1 MSVKI
6 CRIELQIQGWE
17 GINYKV
23 KPVPKKCPFLLVY
36 TQTTFGWHNN
46 LFFHHKLFLCST
58 PLRKDLMSSTVGFI
72 TPDNRPLSKEAS
84 ERSNSA
90 VAGPGGAGEPDADPP
105 PSHFSSTFQEAIFI
119 LVIGMSQLF
128 SVGGLGNTG
137 YSVQQ
142 IGRALNA
149 TSNGQM
155 SWFLSSYALCGGV
168 FVLVTGRLG
177 DHFGHK
183 YVFIFG
189 WIWMALWSLVS
200 GFAHNLILFDFARA
214 MTGVGNGALVPN
226 SFALLARAFP
236 PFSVKKNIAFAFLG
250 FCAPSG
256 YIFGGLVGAAFA
268 EKVTWRWGFWFWA
281 IGSLILGI
289 ATFVVVPQSVGSP
302 ISGLSLRQFDYIG
315 TFLGVTGLIL
325 FAIAWNQASV
335 VGWQEPYTYALLIVG
350 IIFIIAFAF
359 SQSCVSAPVLPNSL
373 WIRKGFAPIVT
384 AMSFGW
390 MSFGIFLYYT
400 TIFILTIRKE
410 LPLSAVAE
418 MVPLV
423 IGGLFATASVGIF
436 IPKVPAQ
443 YIFGVSMFSFF
454 IGNLLMSFANYSNNY
469 WAFIFPACLLVV
481 GGPDLSFAS
490 SGILISNVVLPEE
503 QGVAGSFISTV
514 VQYSIAIGLGIAATV
529 EAHVNKGGNDIV
541 LGYRGAY
548 WLGIGFAA
556 VAFLVV
562 VLFVRDHR
570 FDAAKGAETEEA

>member
-1 MSVKI
+1 M
-6 CRIELQIQGWE
+6 
-17 GINYKV
+17 
-23 KPVPKKCPFLLVY
+23 
-36 TQTTFGWHNN
+36 
-46 LFFHHKLFLCST
+46 
-58 PLRKDLMSSTVGFI
+58 MSSTSGSSNL
-72 TPDNRPLSKEAS
+72 DDRPLSKEAS
-84 ERSNSA
+84 KPSDGA
-90 VAGPGGAGEPDADPP
+90 VAGPGGDGEPDAAAP
-105 PSHFSSTFQEAIFI
+105 PSNFSSPFQEAIFI
-119 LVIGMSQLF
+119 FIMGSSQLF
-128 SVGGLGNTG
+128 SVGGLGNTAF
-137 YSVQQ
+137 SVQQ

-155 SWFLSSYALCGGV
+155 SWFLAAYSLCGGV

-189 WIWMALWSLVS
+189 WIWMAIWSLIS
-200 GFAHNLILFDFARA
+200 GFAHNIVLFDFARA
-214 MTGVGNGALVPN
+214 MTGLGNGALVPN

-256 YIFGGLVGAAFA
+256 YIFGGLIGAAFA

-281 IGSLILGI
+281 IGSLMLGI
-289 ATFVVVPQSVGSP
+289 ATFVIVPNRIGSP
-302 ISGLSLRQFDYIG
+302 IAGLSLKQFDYAG
-315 TFLGVTGLIL
+315 TFLGVAGFTL
-325 FAIAWNQASV
+325 FAFAWNQASV
-335 VGWQEPYTYALLIVG
+335 VGWQEPYTYSLLIVG
-350 IIFIIAFAF
+350 MLFIIAFAF
-359 SQSCVSAPVLPNSL
+359 SQSYVSAPVLPNSL
-373 WIRKGFAPIVT
+373 WTRKGFSPVVT

-400 TIFILTIRKE
+400 TIFILTIHKKA
-410 LPLSAVAE
+410 PLSAVAE

-454 IGNLLMSFANYSNNY
+454 IGNLLMSFANYSEVY

-490 SGILISNVVLPEE
+490 SGILISNTVLLEE

-529 EAHVNKGGNDIV
+529 EAHVNKGGSDIP

-548 WLGIGFAA
+548 WLGIGFVA
-556 VAFLVV
+556 VAFFVV
-562 VLFVRDHR
+562 VLFVRDNR
-570 FDAAKGAETEEA
+570 FDGTKNAEEEVKGSDGKVVEAPTAEGNA

>member
-1 MSVKI
+1 
-6 CRIELQIQGWE
+6 
-17 GINYKV
+17 
-23 KPVPKKCPFLLVY
+23 
-36 TQTTFGWHNN
+36 
-46 LFFHHKLFLCST
+46 
-58 PLRKDLMSSTVGFI
+58 MSSPGGSTI
-72 TPDNRPLSKEAS
+72 PENRPSSKEAS
-84 ERSNSA
+84 EKSDSA
-90 VAGPGGAGEPDADPP
+90 VAGPGGAGEPDAAALPN
-105 PSHFSSTFQEAIFI
+105 FSSQLQETLFI
-119 LVIGMSQLF
+119 IVIGLSQLF
-128 SVGGLGNTG
+128 SVGGLGNTA

-142 IGRALNA
+142 IGRDLNT
-149 TSNGQM
+149 TSNGQL
-155 SWFLSSYALCGGV
+155 SWFLAVYSLCGGV

-189 WIWMALWSLVS
+189 WIWMAIWSLIS
-200 GFAHNLILFDFARA
+200 GFAHNLVLFDFTRA
-214 MTGVGNGALVPN
+214 MTGIGNGALVPN

-256 YIFGGLVGAAFA
+256 YIFGGLIGAAFA
-268 EKVTWRWGFWFWA
+268 ENVSWRWGFWFWA
-281 IGSLILGI
+281 IGCLFLGI
-289 ATFVVVPQSVGSP
+289 ATFVIVPHRVGSP
-302 ISGLSLRQFDYIG
+302 IPGLDLKQFDYIG
-315 TFLGVTGLIL
+315 SFLGIAGLVL
-325 FAIAWNQASV
+325 FAFTWNQASV

-350 IIFIIAFAF
+350 IIFIVAFAF
-359 SQSCVSAPVLPNSL
+359 SQSHVSTPVLPNSL
-373 WIRKGFAPIVT
+373 WTRKGFSPVVT
-384 AMSFGW
+384 AMSLGW

-400 TIFILTIRKE
+400 SLFILTIHKE

-436 IPKVPAQ
+436 IAKVPAQ

-454 IGNLLMSFANYSNNY
+454 IGNLLMSFANYSQAY

-490 SGILISNVVLPEE
+490 SGILISNAVLPEE

-529 EAHVNKGGNDIV
+529 ETHVNKGGSDIL

-556 VAFLVV
+556 VAFFVV
-562 VLFVRDHR
+562 VLFVRDNR
-570 FDAAKGAETEEA
+570 FDGTKSAEKEVKSNDGAVERSTATKGSV

>member
-1 MSVKI
+1 
-6 CRIELQIQGWE
+6 
-17 GINYKV
+17 
-23 KPVPKKCPFLLVY
+23 
-36 TQTTFGWHNN
+36 
-46 LFFHHKLFLCST
+46 
-58 PLRKDLMSSTVGFI
+58 MSSAGASA
-72 TPDNRPLSKEAS
+72 TPDDRPPSKEAH
-84 ERSNSA
+84 EPSNGA
-90 VAGPGGAGEPDADPP
+90 VAGPGGTGEPDAASP
-105 PSHFSSTFQEAIFI
+105 PSNFSSAFQEAIFI
-119 LVIGMSQLF
+119 LLMGMSQLF
-128 SVGGLGNTG
+128 SVGGLGNTAF
-137 YSVQQ
+137 SVQQ

-149 TSNGQM
+149 TSNGQI
-155 SWFLSSYALCGGV
+155 SWFLAAYALCGGA
-168 FVLVTGRLG
+168 FVVVTGRLG

-189 WIWMALWSLVS
+189 WIWMAIWSLIS
-200 GFAHNLILFDFARA
+200 GFAHNNALFDFARA

-256 YIFGGLVGAAFA
+256 YIFGGLIGAAFA

-281 IGSLILGI
+281 LGSFLLGV
-289 ATFVVVPQSVGSP
+289 ATLVVVPHSVGSP
-302 ISGLSLRQFDYIG
+302 LPGLSLRQFDFIG
-315 TFLGVTGLIL
+315 TFLGVAGLIL
-325 FAIAWNQASV
+325 FAFAWNQASV

-350 IIFIIAFAF
+350 IVLIVAFVF
-359 SQSCVSAPVLPNSL
+359 SQSHVSAPVLPNSL
-373 WIRKGFAPIVT
+373 WTRKGFSPVVT

-400 TIFILTIRKE
+400 TVLILTVHKK

-423 IGGLFATASVGIF
+423 IGGFFATASVGIF

-454 IGNLLMSFANYSNNY
+454 IGNLLMSFAIYSKVY

-490 SGILISNVVLPEE
+490 SSIIISNAVLPEE
-503 QGVAGSFISTV
+503 QGVAGSFIATV

-529 EAHVNKGGNDIV
+529 ESHVNKGGSDIV

-556 VAFLVV
+556 VAFFVV
-562 VLFVRDHR
+562 VLFVRDDR
-570 FDAAKGAETEEA
+570 FDRTKNAEEVESNKGTVEEAAAANGSA

>member
-1 MSVKI
+1 MTPDEK
-6 CRIELQIQGWE
+6 
-17 GINYKV
+17 
-23 KPVPKKCPFLLVY
+23 
-36 TQTTFGWHNN
+36 
-46 LFFHHKLFLCST
+46 
-58 PLRKDLMSSTVGFI
+58 PLR
-72 TPDNRPLSKEAS
+72 NEAS
-84 ERSNSA
+84 ERSESV
-90 VAGPGGAGEPDADPP
+90 VAGPGGAGEPDAAGPR
-105 PSHFSSTFQEAIFI
+105 SNFSSPFQEIIFI
-119 LVIGMSQLF
+119 FVIGLSQLF
-128 SVGGLGNTG
+128 SVGGLGNTA

-142 IGRALNA
+142 IGHDLNA
-149 TSNGQM
+149 TSNGQT
-155 SWFLSSYALCGGV
+155 SWFLAAYSLCGGV

-189 WIWMALWSLVS
+189 WIWMAIWSLVS
-200 GFAHNLILFDFARA
+200 GFAHNVILFDFARA
-214 MTGVGNGALVPN
+214 MTGIGNGALVPN

-236 PFSVKKNIAFAFLG
+236 PFSVKKNMAFAFLG

-256 YIFGGLVGAAFA
+256 YIFGGLIGAAFA

-281 IGSLILGI
+281 IGCFILGI
-289 ATFVVVPQSVGSP
+289 ATFVIVPHSVGSP
-302 ISGLSLRQFDYIG
+302 IPGLSLKQYDYIG
-315 TFLGVTGLIL
+315 SFLGVTGLIF
-325 FAIAWNQASV
+325 FAFAWNQASV

-350 IIFIIAFAF
+350 IVFIVAFAV
-359 SQSCVSAPVLPNSL
+359 SQSHVSAPVLPNSL
-373 WIRKGFAPIVT
+373 WTRKGFSPVVT

-400 TIFILTIRKE
+400 TIFILTIHND
-410 LPLSAVAE
+410 LPLTAVAQ

-454 IGNLLMSFANYSNNY
+454 IGNLLMSFANHSEVY

-490 SGILISNVVLPEE
+490 SGILISNAVLPEE

-529 EAHVNKGGNDIV
+529 EAHVNKGGSDIA

-556 VAFLVV
+556 VAFFVV
-562 VLFVRDHR
+562 VFFVRDHR
-570 FDAAKGAETEEA
+570 FDGTKNAKKEDKSSDGTAGEAPAANGIA

>member
-1 MSVKI
+1 
-6 CRIELQIQGWE
+6 
-17 GINYKV
+17 
-23 KPVPKKCPFLLVY
+23 
-36 TQTTFGWHNN
+36 
-46 LFFHHKLFLCST
+46 
-58 PLRKDLMSSTVGFI
+58 MSSTGRPT
-72 TPDNRPLSKEAS
+72 TPDDGPLSKEVS
-84 ERSNSA
+84 EQSNTT
-90 VAGPGGAGEPDADPP
+90 VAGPGGAGEPDAATPA
-105 PSHFSSTFQEAIFI
+105 SNFSSPFQEALFI
-119 LVIGMSQLF
+119 LVIGSSQLF
-128 SVGGLGNTG
+128 SVGGLGNTAFP
-137 YSVQQ
+137 VQQ
-142 IGRALNA
+142 IGAALNA
-149 TSNGQM
+149 TSNSQM
-155 SWFLSSYALCGGV
+155 SWFLAAYALCGGV

-183 YVFIFG
+183 YVFLFG
-189 WIWMALWSLVS
+189 WVWMALWSLIT
-200 GFAHNLILFDFARA
+200 GFAHNVTLFDFARA

-236 PFSVKKNIAFAFLG
+236 PFSNKKNIAFAFLG

-256 YIFGGLVGAAFA
+256 YIFGGLIGAAFA

-281 IGSLILGI
+281 IGSLFLGA
-289 ATFVVVPQSVGSP
+289 ATLVVVPHSAGSP
-302 ISGLSLRQFDYIG
+302 IPGLSLKRFDYLG

-325 FAIAWNQASV
+325 FAFAWNQASV

-350 IIFIIAFAF
+350 IVFVVAFAF
-359 SQSCVSAPVLPNSL
+359 SQSHVSAPLLPNSL
-373 WIRKGFAPIVT
+373 WTRKGFSPIVT

-400 TIFILTIRKE
+400 TNFILIIRKE

-418 MVPLV
+418 MAPLV

-454 IGNLLMSFANYSNNY
+454 IGNLLMSFAIYSKVY

-514 VQYSIAIGLGIAATV
+514 VQYSIAIGLGIATTV
-529 EAHVNKGGNDIV
+529 ESHVYKGGSDIV
-541 LGYRGAY
+541 LGYRGAH

-556 VAFLVV
+556 IAFLVV
-562 VLFVRDHR
+562 VLFIRDDR
-570 FDAAKGAETEEA
+570 FDESKTAEKEVERDDGTVEEDPPAKVNA

>member
-1 MSVKI
+1 MSFTGVSA
-6 CRIELQIQGWE
+6 
-17 GINYKV
+17 
-23 KPVPKKCPFLLVY
+23 
-36 TQTTFGWHNN
+36 TQDAKLNN
-46 LFFHHKLFLCST
+46 E
-58 PLRKDLMSSTVGFI
+58 
-72 TPDNRPLSKEAS
+72 EAL
-84 ERSNSA
+84 ERSNGA
-90 VAGPGGAGEPDADPP
+90 VAGPGGAGEPDAATP
-105 PSHFSSTFQEAIFI
+105 PSNFSSTFQEAIFI
-119 LVIGMSQLF
+119 VVIGLSQLF
-128 SVGGLGNTG
+128 AVGGLGNTAF
-137 YSVQQ
+137 SVEQ
-142 IGRALNA
+142 IGRSLNA
-149 TSNGQM
+149 TSNGQT
-155 SWFLSSYALCGGV
+155 SWFLAAYSLCGGV

-183 YVFIFG
+183 YVYMFG
-189 WIWMALWSLVS
+189 WIWMAIWSLVS
-200 GFAHNLILFDFARA
+200 GFAHNVVLFDFARG
-214 MTGVGNGALVPN
+214 MTGIGSGALVPN

-256 YIFGGLVGAAFA
+256 YIFGGLIGAAFA

-281 IGSLILGI
+281 IGCLIVGI
-289 ATFVVVPQSVGSP
+289 ATFVVVPHSVGSP
-302 ISGLSLRQFDYIG
+302 MPGLSIKQFDYVG
-315 TFLGVTGLIL
+315 SVLGVTGLIL
-325 FAIAWNQASV
+325 FAFAWSQASA
-335 VGWQEPYTYALLIVG
+335 VGWQEPYTYILLTVG
-350 IIFIIAFAF
+350 ILFIIAFVL
-359 SQSCVSAPVLPNSL
+359 SQSHVSAPVLPNSL
-373 WIRKGFAPIVT
+373 WTRKGFSPVVT
-384 AMSFGW
+384 AMAFGW

-400 TIFILTIRKE
+400 TIFILTIHKK

-443 YIFGVSMFSFF
+443 YVFGVSMFSFF
-454 IGNLLMSFANYSNNY
+454 IGNLFMSFANYSNVY

-490 SGILISNVVLPEE
+490 SGILISNAVLPEE

-529 EAHVNKGGNDIV
+529 EAHVNKDGEDIV

-570 FDAAKGAETEEA
+570 FDETNDLERKV